1 MYLPSYNQVEAL
13 LENVALEKRVSEWHG
28 FLCGAIA
35 VDIAYPLVTSI
46 QTMLS
51 NTAEVAMGNDLSGQ
65 FDEVYSTVLAQLT
78 DSNLQF
84 QLCLPEGEDVGLGE
98 QVNALAEWCAGFLY
112 GLANAGIQTKGT
124 LSADVQEI
132 LQDVGAIAQV
142 DGVELA
148 NEEEEVSFI
157 ELVEFVRVAVLL
169 LAEEVQPMKSSR
181 TVH

>member
-35 VDIAYPLVTSI
+35 VYIAYPLVTSI

-98 QVNALAEWCAGFLY
+98 QVNALAELCAGFLY

-169 LAEEVQPMKSSR
+169 LVEEVQPMKSSR